1 MITAIQKLEIFLS
14 VLVLALMMFMIESG
28 LTLAL
33 YSLTQNLVL
42 TEVSIGVEVIA
53 TLFMLYLFFIKTNKS
68 FMVMNAKQS
77 T

>member
-1 MITAIQKLEIFLS
+1 MITATQKLEIILS
-14 VLVLALMMFMIESG
+14 VIVLALAMCMIESG

-33 YSLTQNLVL
+33 YSLTQNLIL
-42 TEVSIGVEVIA
+42 TEISIGVEVIA

-68 FMVMNAKQS
+68 FMVMNAKQP

>member
-1 MITAIQKLEIFLS
+1 MITATQKLEIFFS
-14 VLVLALMMFMIESG
+14 VLVLALMMCMIESG

-33 YSLTQNLVL
+33 YSVTQNLIL

-53 TLFMLYLFFIKTNKS
+53 TLFVLYLFFVKTNKS
-68 FMVMNAKQS
+68 FMVMNAKQP